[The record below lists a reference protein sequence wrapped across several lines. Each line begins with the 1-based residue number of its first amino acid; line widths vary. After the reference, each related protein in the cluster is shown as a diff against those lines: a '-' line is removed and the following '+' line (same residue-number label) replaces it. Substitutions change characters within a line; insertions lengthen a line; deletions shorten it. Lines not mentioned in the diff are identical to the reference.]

1 MAAVSDGSSQKRE
14 RRRLPGARMRKLSVS
29 VPADVLAF
37 AEEAV
42 AAGRSPS
49 LSGYVTDALAA
60 KAEDDET
67 DDFLALLAEMDRE
80 YGPPSAEALDRARRA
95 LGG

>member
-1 MAAVSDGSSQKRE
+1 
-14 RRRLPGARMRKLSVS
+14 MRKLSVS
-29 VPADVLAF
+29 VPADVLAS

-49 LSGYVTDALAA
+49 LSGYVTDALGA

-80 YGPPSAEALDRARRA
+80 YGPPSAGALDRARRA

>member
-1 MAAVSDGSSQKRE
+1 
-14 RRRLPGARMRKLSVS
+14 
-29 VPADVLAF
+29 
-37 AEEAV
+37 
-42 AAGRSPS
+42 